1 MQCNVSIASWVTGLS
16 RAPVCQNST
25 LWIPK
30 GTLWDVEQA
39 CCSHSVETAELIN
52 AVCIQYVQVVC
63 NACECWRQQ
72 TTGLWTISRSWHRP
86 SEASFTTSLSRV
98 TDTDSTSS
106 LVDLPSFH
114 RQIFCEHCR
123 QCFWCCWSGDRKGIW
138 PVKNFSRKSAQRR
151 RKHCTLAVV
160 RRSQKLSSHCR
171 PHSRGCEMAKI
182 NQLERVTTFSCKP
195 SLVRIDACNF
205 ELLW

>member
-123 QCFWCCWSGDRKGIW
+123 QCFWSCWSGDRKGIW
-138 PVKNFSRKSAQRR
+138 PVKNFSGKKRSEETQTLRTGGAKNFCPAADRIPGGMRR
-151 RKHCTLAVV
+151 PKF
-160 RRSQKLSSHCR
+160 
-171 PHSRGCEMAKI
+171 

-195 SLVRIDACNF
+195 SLVRIDVCNF
-205 ELLW
+205 ELSW